1 MRQIVSS
8 SLGWVKQ
15 KTYKIGI
22 CCFSAKHTSLRS
34 KSKDWLAR
42 NQDNASE
49 WTDMSPRGVFFQ
61 WTNTVKIR
69 VALVQSGYHHH
80 LIEMYLLFSPY
91 NSRKIAHLA
100 GVEQQS
106 PTHSHSIHVID
117 GKWLVIKSIRSK
129 PNSIYKVNF
138 LIINNRLK
146 LKIDNSL

>member
-8 SLGWVKQ
+8 SLGCVKQ

-22 CCFSAKHTSLRS
+22 SCFSAKHTSLRS

-49 WTDMSPRGVFFQ
+49 WTDMFFQ
-61 WTNTVKIR
+61 WTNTAKIR

-100 GVEQQS
+100 GVEQQ
-106 PTHSHSIHVID
+106 PLTHSHSIHVID

-146 LKIDNSL
+146 LKIDNSV